1 MDPVTSREQFVNY
14 FPQIMEVLGRR
25 AVLADLP
32 DMRRWIER
40 VVEYNVQGGKM
51 NRGIA
56 LVESYKI
63 MRPAASSD
71 DVNVAIILG
80 WAIELVGIQSLK
92 TFVLSRIKSGFFIRN
107 VTTSLWNDW
116 YWKKSHRPI
125 PRVTPMKDRTNV
137 FLAAWSNWSIFV
149 PVIVSLSWQSIWLFL
164 LVLLRFHNLV
174 WLDFQK

>member
-107 VTTSLWNDW
+107 VTTSL
-116 YWKKSHRPI
+116 
-125 PRVTPMKDRTNV
+125 
-137 FLAAWSNWSIFV
+137 
-149 PVIVSLSWQSIWLFL
+149 
-164 LVLLRFHNLV
+164 
-174 WLDFQK
+174 